1 MIPNIMADY
10 HSRKRKP
17 PEYPRKGT
25 IHMKKW
31 TNTNPMRRLLS
42 LALSVVMVLTVL
54 PAGALAEEGQS
65 WAESRTRSRSLR
77 TMEVLVPAQARMR
90 FTARH
95 ARTRFSQRTRQRKA
109 RAVGRP
115 NEEQKPLNRA
125 YLQQN
130 VQKLAIIATLP
141 VFHHR

>member
-42 LALSVVMVLTVL
+42 LALSMAMVLSVL
-54 PAGALAEEGQS
+54 PMPSIAAEGDG
-65 WAESRTRSRSLR
+65 L
-77 TMEVLVPAQARMR
+77 
-90 FTARH
+90 
-95 ARTRFSQRTRQRKA
+95 
-109 RAVGRP
+109 
-115 NEEQKPLNRA
+115 
-125 YLQQN
+125 
-130 VQKLAIIATLP
+130 
-141 VFHHR
+141 